1 MQFVEI
7 SCGVEEA
14 ACESVETALADLG
27 AESLTLEAGSDE
39 ELLEPGPG
47 ETPLWGDLRLRALF
61 FTDESP
67 TGLLERLSTTVGTM
81 AARDWSVRVVAN
93 QEWER
98 AWMDHYHPMRFGSR
112 LWICPSHR
120 RIDDPQA
127 VVVRLDPGLAFG
139 TGTHPTT
146 ALCLDWLAGQDLA
159 TASVVDYGCGSGI
172 LAVAA
177 LMLGAERALA
187 VDNDPQALIA
197 TRDNARRNG
206 VDARL
211 QVCAPLDAPVA
222 QADVLV
228 ANILSGVVIELAPI
242 LIGQVRRGGRLAL
255 SGILERQAGEVQR
268 AYAADCPL
276 EILSARDGWVLL
288 GGTVT
293 R

>member
-1 MQFVEI
+1 MRFVEI
-7 SCGVEEA
+7 SCGVAEA
-14 ACESVETALADLG
+14 ACESLETALAELG

-47 ETPLWGDLRLRALF
+47 ETPLWGDLRLKALF
-61 FTDESP
+61 FTNESP
-67 TGLLERLSTTVGTM
+67 TWLLERVSTDAGTLSG
-81 AARDWSVRVVAN
+81 RDWAVRVVAN

-127 VVVRLDPGLAFG
+127 VVVQLDPGLAFG

-146 ALCLDWLAGQDLA
+146 ALCLDWLAGQDL
-159 TASVVDYGCGSGI
+159 TARSVVDYGCGSGI

-206 VDARL
+206 VDGRL
-211 QVCAPLDAPVA
+211 QVCAPAEAPVA
-222 QADVLV
+222 QADVVV
-228 ANILSGVVIELAPI
+228 ANILSGIVIELAPV
-242 LIGQVRRGGRLAL
+242 LISRARRGGRLAL
-255 SGILERQAGEVQR
+255 SGILERQAGEVQQ

-276 EILSARDGWVLL
+276 EILSTREGWVLL